1 MKLFSTLS
9 LASRM
14 PWNNSISLTWQIVGY
29 ISWGEGIWQKLLSSE
44 TWEPETEVFV
54 FLFSTFHHRFPILLE
69 PSRRVSGMMSSC
81 SAKGPRTPQR
91 RINTIHV
98 SFTSAPYHCVHLR
111 MCLMLVSVRH
121 LFLTPQR
128 GRLRFCHSLK
138 QWSHISEQS
147 VHGTLRRHAHRVA
160 GVCSGVFGFFLFYC
174 KIVLLQACQ
183 VLIVSCKQCES
194 SPMYFS
200 AVI

>member
-147 VHGTLRRHAHRVA
+147 VHGTLRRHAHRAA
-160 GVCSGVFGFFLFYC
+160 GVCSGVFGFFCFTVRLCFFKLVKFWLFPVNNVKVHPC
-174 KIVLLQACQ
+174 IFLL
-183 VLIVSCKQCES
+183 
-194 SPMYFS
+194 
-200 AVI
+200 

>member
-1 MKLFSTLS
+1 MKQQYIL
-9 LASRM
+9 
-14 PWNNSISLTWQIVGY
+14 NLTNCWLYFVGRGNMAEAAF
-29 ISWGEGIWQKLLSSE
+29 IRDLRAWDWS
-44 TWEPETEVFV
+44 FC

-147 VHGTLRRHAHRVA
+147 VHGTLRRHAHRAA
-160 GVCSGVFGFFLFYC
+160 GVCSGVFGFF
-174 KIVLLQACQ
+174 VLL
-183 VLIVSCKQCES
+183 
-194 SPMYFS
+194 
-200 AVI
+200 